1 MTGPG
6 WLTGLLA
13 AVMLTVAAYHA
24 TRLVAAPRWGRAAEL
39 DADGA
44 HVVMGV
50 AMAGMLAPGLSFA
63 PRPLWQAVFA
73 AAGAWFGWQFLR
85 TRRGQAAGAWRCPHP
100 LPHLIECAAM
110 VFMFALP
117 AAAAAAATATAAT
130 ATAPVGMGGMGTA
143 LTGAAARFS
152 PLTLVLAVF
161 MVGYVMWLGN
171 NLSALAPTGGTTT
184 VTTGTATTGTATTG
198 TATTGTARTGY
209 LAPRR
214 AACCKIAMGVTMGYM
229 LIMML

>member
-13 AVMLTVAAYHA
+13 AVMLTIAAYNV
-24 TRLVAAPRWGRAAEL
+24 TRLVAAPGWGRAAEL
-39 DADGA
+39 DADGT

-63 PRPLWQAVFA
+63 PKPLWQAVFA

-85 TRRGQAAGAWRCPHP
+85 TRRGQAAGPWRCPHP

-117 AAAAAAATATAAT
+117 AAAVTATAAT
-130 ATAPVGMGGMGTA
+130 ATGTAGMGGMGGA
-143 LTGAAARFS
+143 LTGTAARFS
-152 PLTLVLAVF
+152 PLTLLLAVF
-161 MVGYVMWLGN
+161 MIGYVMWLGN
-171 NLSALAPTGGTTT
+171 NLSALAPATAGGTTT
-184 VTTGTATTGTATTG
+184 GITTTGTT
-198 TATTGTARTGY
+198 TTGTARTGY
-209 LAPRR
+209 LAPRC

-229 LIMML
+229 LVMML